1 MRVAIRKGWSHS
13 GFSSNRLQKT
23 LLATAVASA
32 CALPALAQAQIQV
45 TPGLQIYGRA
55 NVSYERITVKNSTDP
70 AVPNESNWDLVDNSS
85 RVGFRGRKELTP
97 GLFGHFQIE
106 SRVRLDTGGSTAV
119 AGPSG
124 ALSDTAF
131 LSSRDSYAGLDGG
144 FGNVRL
150 GRTIGPVY
158 YATYDYISL
167 HNHDTGTSADALLAP
182 GVFGRQGFM
191 NNTVWYTSP
200 KFGAF
205 TVDVAHSLL
214 NVSRL
219 PGESQPRYLGLVGS
233 FDQGPLHVAASY
245 ANTKQSADVDP
256 TGAVVANNDKVYTI
270 GGLYDLK
277 AFVVGALFERAK
289 SKIASGADA
298 SRNYFRFA
306 AMMPLGKHEFH
317 ANFGTTNGRLDAD
330 LTDDGAKQWTL
341 AYNYNITKETK
352 VYAFFTTVNNDT
364 NGNYGFVTASPGA
377 DNRSIAAG
385 VRHNF

>member
-1 MRVAIRKGWSHS
+1 MKIARRTRRVHS
-13 GFSSNRLQKT
+13 AFPSNVLRPTVVSALV
-23 LLATAVASA
+23 ATACGV
-32 CALPALAQAQIQV
+32 PAIAQAQAL
-45 TPGLQIYGRA
+45 TGLQVYGRA
-55 NVSYERITVKNSTDP
+55 NVSYERITVRNSTDP
-70 AVPNESNWDLVDNSS
+70 AVPNENNWDLVDNSS

-106 SRVRLDTGGSTAV
+106 SRVRLDSGGSLP
-119 AGPSG
+119 GE
-124 ALSDTAF
+124 TAF
-131 LSSRDSYAGLDGG
+131 LSSRDSYAGLEGF
-144 FGNVRL
+144 FGNIRL

-182 GVFGRQGFM
+182 GIFGGTGFM

-200 KFGAF
+200 KLGGF

-214 NVSRL
+214 GVSRL
-219 PGESQPRYLGLVGS
+219 PGQSQPRYLGLVGS

-245 ANTKQSADVDP
+245 ANTQKSADVDP
-256 TGAVVANNDKVYTI
+256 GAGLVANDDKVYTI

-277 AFVVGALFERAK
+277 VAMVGALFERAK
-289 SKIASGADA
+289 SRIATGADV
-298 SRNYFRFA
+298 SRNYFRLSG
-306 AMMPLGKHEFH
+306 MVPMGKHEFH

-330 LTDDGAKQWTL
+330 LSDDGARQWTL

-352 VYAFFTTVNNDT
+352 VYAFYTTVDNDT
-364 NGNYGFVTASPGA
+364 NGNYGFATASPGA
-377 DNRSIAAG
+377 DNRSIAVG